1 MWHCRRHVAL
11 GLVAHALE
19 LRPLLGIRVF
29 AEREDADAFLLHAL
43 ARLGGHLRDALALF
57 DEVELPEALATF
69 LAVAATM
76 QHPQPQLV
84 EHPGPRRRLL
94 RALIASLGL
103 KSLVQGGKP
112 LRRARA
118 RTNLGLQADE
128 ALGHLLP
135 DRMVPARVADRRAVA
150 HDDRA
155 RDAMPLVGV
164 AHRPPVP
171 A

>member
-1 MWHCRRHVAL
+1 MWHRRRHVAL

-19 LRPLLGIRVF
+19 LLPFLGIRVF
-29 AEREDADAFLLHAL
+29 AEREHADAFLLHAL
-43 ARLGGHLRDALALF
+43 ARLGGHLRDALALLYQ
-57 DEVELPEALATF
+57 VELPEALAPF
-69 LAVAATM
+69 LAVAATT

-94 RALIASLGL
+94 RALVASL
-103 KSLVQGGKP
+103 SLEAFVQRGKP

-118 RTNLGLQADE
+118 RANLGVQADV

-135 DRMVPARVADRRAVA
+135 DRMVPAGVSDRRAVA

-155 RDAMPLVGV
+155 RDAVPLVGV

-171 A
+171 D